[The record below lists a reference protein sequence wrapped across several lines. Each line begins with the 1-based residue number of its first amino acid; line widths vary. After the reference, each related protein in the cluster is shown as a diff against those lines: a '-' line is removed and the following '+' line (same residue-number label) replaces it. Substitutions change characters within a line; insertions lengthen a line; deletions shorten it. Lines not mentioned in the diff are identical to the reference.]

1 MIMTKEKVRELNAL
15 TASRAAG
22 ADLLPAEGLYH
33 VAATQDAFLM
43 RNLSESGGVECF
55 VMGMVIP
62 AHKAAAVIQLLQDD
76 QGMMPSPV
84 IMLKKTDRAATT
96 LVPSSRNVTTEPS
109 RFASSAVDSS
119 SGHDQSTIR
128 IKNIE
133 IIPGRHEVKVNGKL
147 VVLTF
152 SEFRILQTL
161 ATKPGWV
168 FSRDQI
174 IHAVHGNDYSCT
186 ERAVDVQVTGLRK
199 KLGAGGEHVET
210 VRGVGYR
217 FAE

>member
-1 MIMTKEKVRELNAL
+1 MIMTKDKVRELNAL

-22 ADLLPAEGLYH
+22 SDLLPVEGVYH

-43 RNLSESGGVECF
+43 RNLSESGGIECF

-84 IMLKKTDRAATT
+84 IMLKKGDRASMA
-96 LVPSSRNVTTEPS
+96 LPASSRAMTSEAS
-109 RFASSAVDSS
+109 RFTAPVSESASS
-119 SGHDQSTIR
+119 HDHSTIR

-133 IIPGRHEVKVNGKL
+133 IIPGRHEVKVSGKI

-174 IHAVHGNDYSCT
+174 IHAVHGNNYSCT

-199 KLGAGGEHVET
+199 KLGSAGEHIET

-217 FAE
+217 FTE

>member
-1 MIMTKEKVRELNAL
+1 MIMTKEKVRELNAI
-15 TASRAAG
+15 TASRASG
-22 ADLLPAEGLYH
+22 AEALPAEGTYH

-43 RNLSESGGVECF
+43 RSLSDSGDVECF

-62 AHKAAAVIQLLQDD
+62 AHKAAAVCQLLQDD

-84 IMLKKTDRAATT
+84 IMLKRA
-96 LVPSSRNVTTEPS
+96 E
-109 RFASSAVDSS
+109 ASSGTPMAANRKPVEAARFDVAPVESS
-119 SGHDQSTIR
+119 HGHNQPVIR

-133 IIPGRHEVKVNGKL
+133 IIPGRHEVKVSGKP

-161 ATKPGWV
+161 ASKPGWV

-174 IHAVHGNDYSCT
+174 IHAVHGNDYNCT

-199 KLGAGGEHVET
+199 KLGSAGDFVET

-217 FAE
+217 FSE